1 VRYDQSREKTAELL
15 RLALGHMGKHPAA
28 FNPLTFTLWYEYAAS
43 INPELITALD
53 LALTKP
59 APIDDA
65 LVHKLYEE
73 HIVSVDAEAVEHIVS
88 VDAEAVERIGVDMER
103 LMRSVVHTASQTGHH
118 AGAFGA
124 QLTGLTEALAAN
136 DAEALAP
143 KLSEVLASAS
153 VMKNSVDSLQKKV
166 SASQEEI
173 ARLRGDLERARG
185 EALLDPMTGIFN
197 RRGFEQKLQALI
209 TGNRTSD
216 DTHCLVM
223 LDIDHFKKVNDNH
236 GHLMGD
242 RVIQAV
248 GEILR
253 VSVTQE
259 AHAAARYGGEEFA
272 ILMPSASVDQSASLA
287 ESVRERTKAIKIR
300 KRDTQEVLFSVTL
313 SGGVAS
319 LQPGDDAAALIAR
332 ADAALYQAKQ
342 TGRDRVVRA

>member
-1 VRYDQSREKTAELL
+1 VRYDQTKEKTAELL

-28 FNPLTFTLWYEYAAS
+28 FNPLTFTLWYEYAAA
-43 INPELITALD
+43 INPKLNSAVDQALK
-53 LALTKP
+53 KP
-59 APIDDA
+59 APIDDSA
-65 LVHKLYEE
+65 VHKLYEE
-73 HIVSVDAEAVEHIVS
+73 HISS

-124 QLTGLTEALAAN
+124 QLTGLTEALESN

-143 KLSEVLASAS
+143 RLSEVLASTS
-153 VMKNSVDSLQKKV
+153 VMKNSVESLQKKV

-185 EALLDPMTGIFN
+185 EALLDPMTGILN
-197 RRGFEQKLQALI
+197 RRGFEQSLQALI
-209 TGNRTSD
+209 ARNTAAD
-216 DTHCLVM
+216 ETHCLVM
-223 LDIDHFKKVNDNH
+223 LDIDHFKKVNDTH

-253 VSVTQE
+253 TSVTHE

-272 ILMPSASVDQSASLA
+272 ILMPSATIDDSASVA

>member
-1 VRYDQSREKTAELL
+1 VRYDQTKEKTAELL
-15 RLALGHMGKHPAA
+15 RLALGQMGKHPAA
-28 FNPLTFTLWYEYAAS
+28 FNPLTFTLWYEYAAA
-43 INPELITALD
+43 INPKLNAAVDQALK
-53 LALTKP
+53 KP
-59 APIDDA
+59 DPIDDA
-65 LVHKLYEE
+65 MVLELYEE
-73 HIVSVDAEAVEHIVS
+73 HISS
-88 VDAEAVERIGVDMER
+88 VDAEAVERIGVDMEL

-136 DAEALAP
+136 NAEALAP
-143 KLSEVLASAS
+143 KLSEVLASTSA
-153 VMKNSVDSLQKKV
+153 MKNSVDSLQKKV

-185 EALLDPMTGIFN
+185 EALLDPMTGILN

-209 TGNRTSD
+209 AGHAASD

-223 LDIDHFKKVNDNH
+223 LDIDHFKKVNDTH

-253 VSVTQE
+253 TSVTHE
-259 AHAAARYGGEEFA
+259 SHAAARYGGEEFA
-272 ILMPSASVDQSASLA
+272 ILMPRASVDHSTSVA

>member
-1 VRYDQSREKTAELL
+1 VRYDQNKEKTAELL

-28 FNPLTFTLWYEYAAS
+28 FNPLTFTLWYEYCAAM
-43 INPELITALD
+43 NPKLNAAVD
-53 LALTKP
+53 LALKKP
-59 APIDDA
+59 TPVDDA
-65 LVHKLYEE
+65 VVCKLYEE
-73 HIVSVDAEAVEHIVS
+73 HISS

-136 DAEALAP
+136 NAEALAP
-143 KLSEVLASAS
+143 KLSEVLASTSA
-153 VMKNSVDSLQKKV
+153 MKNSVDSLQKKV

-185 EALLDPMTGIFN
+185 EALLDPMTGILN
-197 RRGFEQKLQALI
+197 RRGFDQKLQALI
-209 TGNRTSD
+209 AGQTASD
-216 DTHCLVM
+216 ETHCLVM
-223 LDIDHFKKVNDNH
+223 LDIDHFKKVNDTH

-253 VSVTQE
+253 TSVTHE

-272 ILMPSASVDQSASLA
+272 ILMPSASVDHSASLA